1 MNRKPSAAQL
11 SILARLC
18 ELGAYLHVT
27 YGWATSAYVSK
38 DDGRYY
44 HRVKWST
51 LHALT
56 AHPRGW
62 LQADVAPGATW
73 ANMTIYRITDA
84 GRAAVA
90 AAQKKEV
97 GKSNG

>member
-1 MNRKPSAAQL
+1 MSATRRPTPAQL
-11 SILARLC
+11 RILRRLC
-18 ELGAYLHVT
+18 EPGAYLHVT

-44 HRVKWST
+44 HSVKWST

-62 LQADVAPGATW
+62 LQADVNPGTTRANTAT
-73 ANMTIYRITDA
+73 YRITDA

-90 AAQKKEV
+90 AAQKKE
-97 GKSNG
+97 GE